1 MHAIAHEA
9 LAHVLTAAGRRG
21 EARAE
26 LERAL
31 QLWQRYGYSARAEQ
45 TRARLTNIP

>member
-1 MHAIAHEA
+1 VHATAHEA
-9 LAHVLTAAGRRG
+9 LAHVLTAAGRLG

-26 LERAL
+26 LQRAL

-45 TRARLTNIP
+45 TRARLTNTR